1 MNGNDTE
8 VRIVERKKFV
18 YERPIAVE
26 GLPDIGLVGTI
37 ATTFLVE
44 KMNFMEIGYIESEL
58 FPPVMVVH
66 GGHLKNPFRIYG
78 GYIHELAERD
88 HTTGSDEASDTGH
101 TAEEKTEEEKINIVL
116 IASEIAVPPQAV
128 FPLTRS
134 LAAWLKRINTSL
146 AISLTGLPVR
156 NRIEIEVPEVF
167 GVGNYDEAVEDIKS
181 RKLEVLEEGFIAGI
195 YASMLRE
202 CRSNGVK
209 AISLLTQCFP
219 AYPDPGAAASA
230 LKALDRFIHT
240 SIDTSELLKRAEEI
254 KLRARDLMKQASIA
268 ASQMQRGAEQDL
280 PIMYR

>member
-88 HTTGSDEASDTGH
+88 HTTGSDEASDTRH